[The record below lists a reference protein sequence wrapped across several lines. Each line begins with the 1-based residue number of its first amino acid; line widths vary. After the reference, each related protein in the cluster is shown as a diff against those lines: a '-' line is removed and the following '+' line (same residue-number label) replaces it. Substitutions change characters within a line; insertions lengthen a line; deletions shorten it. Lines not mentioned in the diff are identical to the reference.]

1 MKGKKQRKREREKVE
16 EKGGKGGGKGKR
28 GTQEK
33 GTLRFR
39 ENP

>member
-28 GTQEK
+28 GIQEK
-33 GTLRFR
+33 GTLHFR